1 MGRQRESEEGS
12 SGERRVMGGK
22 GIEGKGDEGKKK
34 NGRGKRTNWEIEG
47 E

>member
-12 SGERRVMGGK
+12 SGERRVMGEK

-34 NGRGKRTNWEIEG
+34 NGRGKRTNWEIEA